1 VADGTGWVNGAV
13 PLAFS
18 DWGLAIEH
26 LGEGERYYKP
36 DPTEARRL
44 LAEAGYPNGF
54 ATVMDFNNY
63 GSSFMDDAIALI
75 LRQLKT
81 VGIDAKLNTKEYG
94 AYIATSAT
102 GNYEAMYYG
111 ATPFLDPDNYLY
123 TNFAPGHPRNVA
135 KVNDSVLT
143 DLLVRQ
149 RRTADPAARRA
160 LIHDNPAPR
169 GRAAIHRRGLLAG
182 GDLRVGRGSQELRAE
197 SRVRLRW
204 PSDGGLAR
212 PMRPSGEGGRR
223 PWH

>member
-1 VADGTGWVNGAV
+1 MADGTGWLNGAL
-13 PLAFS
+13 PLAFR
-18 DWGLAIEH
+18 DWALPIEE
-26 LGEGERYYKP
+26 LGESQGYFKH
-36 DPTEARRL
+36 DPAEARRL

-135 KVNDSVLT
+135 KVNDPVLT
-143 DLLVRQ
+143 DLLTRQ
-149 RRTADPAARRA
+149 RRTADRAVRRT
-160 LIHDNPAPR
+160 LIHDIQR
-169 GRAAIHRRGLLAG
+169 HAAAQQYITEIYSP
-182 GDLRVGRGSQELRAE
+182 V
-197 SRVRLRW
+197 VIFVW
-204 PSDGGLAR
+204 DGVLKNYGPNL
-212 PMRPSGEGGRR
+212 GYDYGGRLVAAWLDR
-223 PWH
+223 